1 MAVFRLRTEL
11 RAGFCGF
18 VSTAG
23 ATSVVVV
30 GGISD
35 VYGSFKIYLDD
46 VWTSTNGGEFVS
58 A

>member
-30 GGISD
+30 GGDQRRLRFIQDLFGRRVD
-35 VYGSFKIYLDD
+35 VHKRR
-46 VWTSTNGGEFVS
+46 
-58 A
+58 